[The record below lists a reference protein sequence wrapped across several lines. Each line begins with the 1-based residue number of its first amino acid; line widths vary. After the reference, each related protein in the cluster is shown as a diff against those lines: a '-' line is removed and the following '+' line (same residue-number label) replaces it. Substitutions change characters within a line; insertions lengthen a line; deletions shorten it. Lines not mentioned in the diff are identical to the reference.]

1 MFVITIAKDKHFL
14 RTRQVLNKDNVKPLC
29 EYYSYIT
36 TYGITLFS
44 TDNFETFLSLYQTNS
59 SVFIIIKRCYT
70 YRTTPLDKVTFWGSF
85 RDK

>member
-14 RTRQVLNKDNVKPLC
+14 RTRQILNKDNVKPLC

-44 TDNFETFLSLYQTNS
+44 TDNFKTFLYLY
-59 SVFIIIKRCYT
+59 
-70 YRTTPLDKVTFWGSF
+70 
-85 RDK
+85 